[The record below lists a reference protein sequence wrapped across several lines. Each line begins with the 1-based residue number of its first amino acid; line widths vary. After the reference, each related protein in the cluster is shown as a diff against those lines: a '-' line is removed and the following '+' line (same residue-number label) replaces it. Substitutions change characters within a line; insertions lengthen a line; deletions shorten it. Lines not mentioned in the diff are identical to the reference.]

1 MSDPAEERADAAPAL
16 PSDPDGAGAG
26 APSLPPSLAPG
37 PRRRRAGVWLLLSLP
52 VMALAAVFAF
62 LVFSHRPIAA
72 PDWLVARI
80 ETRANAALS
89 GKLSIAL
96 SGGIDMVVDE
106 GFLPR
111 VRLKTVQIAR
121 PNGAPLAVLPELRFS
136 LWVEPLLR
144 GQVQVRSFRI
154 RGASLALR
162 RLADGRIDLDLGG
175 GGAMADLPLDSPQA
189 AAAALETALAAP
201 ALARLERVTAED
213 TRIRLDDVQAARVW
227 EVSAGRFALTQDAEE
242 IAATLSFDVG
252 AQNALPAQVALS
264 ATTRKGGPGL
274 TYGAAVNGVP
284 ARDLALASPA
294 LAALSLLDAPI
305 SGSLRSGVDDEG
317 ASQPLEA
324 RLEIGEGAISPAEG
338 AAPVPFEG
346 AGVRLSYDPASDRV
360 AFSDLS
366 FQSRALRLRADG
378 QTLLRDLDGLRPGTL
393 ITQIAI
399 TDLALDPEGVF
410 ERPARFSQGA
420 ADLRLHLDPFRVE
433 LGQLQLIEG
442 ERRITGRG
450 AVSADAEGWR
460 VALDLGVNRTGK
472 DDLLALWPPK
482 LVEPTRKWVA
492 ENIATGEL
500 TNVRAALRLA
510 PGQEPRLALN
520 YEFRGAEVT
529 ALRSLPPVREGRGF
543 ATIHDNR
550 HALMVEEGHVVPPAG
565 GQIEVADT
573 TITVPDIRV
582 KFAPMVVRLMT
593 RSPIRAALSLLD
605 EPPFEFLKKAGKGTD
620 IAEGWAEAETELNF
634 RLTPKIAPED
644 VDFDVRARLT
654 EVSSDKIVP
663 GQRIEAPALRL
674 TADRTGMVL
683 SGKGQMAGVTFD
695 ARWSQRFAPEAKGI
709 STLDG
714 YVNVT
719 PAGLEAFNIALPK
732 GAVAGSGWG
741 HLRLDLRADQPPG
754 YFFESDLKG
763 LALKVPEIGWSKPAA
778 TKGNVKLTGRLGS
791 PPTVEALSLTAPG
804 LAAAG
809 DLTLGKAG
817 LERARLSSLTI
828 GGWFKG
834 ALDLVGRGGRSP
846 DIELK
851 GGRFDLGK
859 MSLGRGGGVGAG
871 GAGGSRIS
879 GRLDRV
885 QVTDTIALQRFS
897 GNFTTRGGF
906 QGEFAG
912 AVNGGAAVE
921 GVIAPAANGRPA
933 VRISGADAG
942 AVLAASGIFD
952 KARGGRLDLTLSP
965 VGASSYEGTASSTAL
980 RVKDAPVLASLLSAA
995 SVVGLLEQLNGE
1007 GILFTS
1013 VEGAF
1018 RLTPGG
1024 VSVTRG
1030 EAIGASMGVTMTG
1043 NYYPEA
1049 GRLDMQGVI
1058 SPFYLVNGIG
1068 QVLTRK
1074 GEGLFGFTYRLGGS
1088 AARPEI
1094 SVNPF
1099 SLLTPGMFREIF
1111 RREPPVLQAE

>member
-1 MSDPAEERADAAPAL
+1 MSDPAEVRAPQ
-16 PSDPDGAGAG
+16 PSDPDGGPEV
-26 APSLPPSLAPG
+26 APQVPLPASLAPG

-52 VMALAAVFAF
+52 LLALAAGFAF

-80 ETRANAALS
+80 ETRANAALD
-89 GKLSIAL
+89 GRLVVAL
-96 SGGIDMVVDE
+96 SGGIDLVVDE
-106 GFLPR
+106 GLLPR
-111 VRLKTVQIAR
+111 VRLRMVRIAR
-121 PNGAPLAVLPELRFS
+121 PNGAPLAVLPEMRFS
-136 LWVEPLLR
+136 LWTEPLLR
-144 GQVQVRSFRI
+144 GKIVARSFRI

-175 GGAMADLPLDSPQA
+175 GGGALADLAIDSPQA

-201 ALARLERVTAED
+201 ALAALERVTAED
-213 TRIRLDDVQAARVW
+213 MRIRLDDAQLGRVW
-227 EVSAGRFALTQDAEE
+227 EVSAGRFAMTQDAQE
-242 IAATLSFDVG
+242 IALTLSFDIG
-252 AQNALPAQVALS
+252 AADALPAQVALS
-264 ATTRKGGPGL
+264 ASTRKDGPGVS
-274 TYGAAVNGVP
+274 YGAAVNGVP
-284 ARDLALASPA
+284 ARDLALQSPA
-294 LAALSLLDAPI
+294 LAALGLLDAPI
-305 SGSLRSGVDDEG
+305 SGSLRSGVDDQGRTE
-317 ASQPLEA
+317 PLQA

-338 AAPVPFEG
+338 VPPVPFEG

-360 AFSDLS
+360 SFSEMS
-366 FQSRALRLRADG
+366 FQSRALRLRAEG
-378 QTLLRDLDGLRPGTL
+378 QTLLRDLTGVRPGTL
-393 ITQIAI
+393 ITQVSI

-410 ERPARFSQGA
+410 ETPAKFSEGA
-420 ADLRLHLDPFRVE
+420 ADLRITLAPFRVE
-433 LGQLQLIEG
+433 LGQMQLIEG
-442 ERRITGRG
+442 ARRISARG
-450 AVSADAEGWR
+450 AVSADETGWR
-460 VALDLGVNRTGK
+460 VALDMGVDRTNK
-472 DDLLALWPPK
+472 DDLLALWPPR

-510 PGQEPRLALN
+510 PDHEPRLALN

-565 GQIEVADT
+565 GQIEVGDT

-582 KFAPMVVRLMT
+582 KFAPMVVVLVT

-605 EPPFEFLKKAGKGTD
+605 EPPFEFLKKAGKGVD
-620 IAEGWAEAETELNF
+620 LAEGWAEATTELNF

-654 EVSSDKIVP
+654 EVSSEVLVP

-674 TADRTGMVL
+674 TADRTGMVVA
-683 SGKGQMAGVTFD
+683 GKGTLSGVTFD

-719 PAGLEAFNIALPK
+719 PAALDTFHIALPQ
-732 GAVAGSGWG
+732 GAVSGSGWG
-741 HLRLDLRADQPPG
+741 HVRLDLRADRAPG
-754 YFFESDLKG
+754 YFFETDLKG
-763 LALKVPEIGWSKPAA
+763 IGLKIPEIGWSKAAA
-778 TKGNVKLTGRLGS
+778 TKGNVKLSGTLAS
-791 PPTVEALSLTAPG
+791 PPTVEAMSLTAPG
-804 LAAAG
+804 LSAEG
-809 DLTLGKAG
+809 DLTLGAG
-817 LERARLSSLTI
+817 GGFERARLASLAI

-834 ALDLVGRGGRSP
+834 ALDLVGRGKAAP

-851 GGRFDLGK
+851 GGRLALDG
-859 MSLGRGGGVGAG
+859 MTVGGGSG
-871 GAGGSRIS
+871 GGSGSSWIS
-879 GRLDRV
+879 GRLDRLAI
-885 QVTDTIALQRFS
+885 TDSIALTGFN

-906 QGEFAG
+906 QGEFTG
-912 AVNGGAAVE
+912 KVNGGAAVS
-921 GVIAPAANGRPA
+921 GVAGPAANGRTA
-933 VRISGADAG
+933 VRIGAEDAG
-942 AVLAASGIFD
+942 AVLASAGIFD

-965 VGASSYEGTASSTAL
+965 VGKESYEGTATSTAL

-995 SVVGLLEQLNGE
+995 SGIGLLEQLNGE
-1007 GILFTS
+1007 GILFNS

-1018 RLTPGG
+1018 RLTPDGL
-1024 VSVTRG
+1024 SVTRG
-1030 EAIGASMGVTMTG
+1030 VAEGASMGVTMTG
-1043 NYYPEA
+1043 TYYPKA
-1049 GRLDMQGVI
+1049 GKLDMQGVI

-1068 QVLTRK
+1068 QILTRK
-1074 GEGLFGFTYRLGGS
+1074 GEGVFGFTYHLGGS
-1088 AARPEI
+1088 ASAPEI

-1111 RREPPVLQAE
+1111 RRDPPVLQTQ